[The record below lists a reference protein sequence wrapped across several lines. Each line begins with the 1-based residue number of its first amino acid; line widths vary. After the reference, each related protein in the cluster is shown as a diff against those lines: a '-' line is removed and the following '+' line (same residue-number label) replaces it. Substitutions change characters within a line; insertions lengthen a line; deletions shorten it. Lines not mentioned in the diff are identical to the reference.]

1 MITVDELKQFL
12 FITTA
17 DYDNQ
22 LPNIIQMAE
31 SWVRNYCGRQFDYG
45 TYTETLTPSGSYVY
59 PTETPIDTV
68 SSVVGYADGLFA
80 SGVNVEGYIVRTDE
94 IYSYA
99 FNAYPR
105 VEVTY
110 NGGYTTIPK
119 PVHDAILMLA
129 GQIFDNRFNYK
140 SESKASGTVSY
151 GDTSM
156 IERMLSLYRK
166 VRV

>member
-1 MITVDELKQFL
+1 MITMDELKQFL

-17 DYDNQ
+17 DYDEQ

-31 SWVRNYCGRQFDYG
+31 SWVRFYCGRQFDYG
-45 TYTETLTPSGSYVY
+45 TYTEMLTTFGSYIY
-59 PTETPIDTV
+59 PTETPIEAV
-68 SSVVGYADGLFA
+68 SNIVGHADGLFA
-80 SGVNVEGYIVRTDE
+80 SGVNIAGYIVRKDE

-99 FNAYPR
+99 FNEYSR
-105 VEVTY
+105 VEITY

-119 PVHDAILMLA
+119 PVHDATLMLA

-156 IERMLSLYRK
+156 VEQMLSLYRK
-166 VRV
+166 VKV